1 MICAECYLIVLALVK
16 KKEREREE
24 RGKEGRQK
32 ERRRKEGKRAKKE
45 RKEKKKEKR
54 KKERKKD
61 LPLQKACGTINGN
74 FYVECYKNIIVYFGH
89 SACSS

>member
-32 ERRRKEGKRAKKE
+32 ERRRKEGKSKE
-45 RKEKKKEKR
+45 REKG
-54 KKERKKD
+54 KKERKKKERKKERFAFAESMWND
-61 LPLQKACGTINGN
+61 KRKFLCG
-74 FYVECYKNIIVYFGH
+74 VL
-89 SACSS
+89 